1 MVVVRAILYGNASA
15 ALAGLLVALGGL
27 GLGLSETQIVVAAAP
42 TGVLV
47 GTLCFSLAL
56 LRPVAARVRRRH

>member
-1 MVVVRAILYGNASA
+1 MVVVRAIIYGNAGA

-27 GLGLSETQIVVAAAP
+27 GLGLAEAQIVAAAAP
-42 TGVLV
+42 AGVLV

-56 LRPVAARVRRRH
+56 WRPATARVRRRR